1 MFRESYLTVVHFLD
15 VSLDVLCS
23 AMSMVFRN
31 SDDQNPKTTCDNL
44 GSSESASAL
53 LISASH
59 KAGIAIDRTKIDE
72 ILLRE
77 SGDCDYMKQQRKRN
91 EIVNRKIQT
100 MKEILNKKDL
110 TQPNWGGI
118 MEQKLNTTKFQT
130 WLSVRDS
137 PPVYGTA
144 VLVDM
149 DSFYISCELL
159 NQSHLQNVPCCVG
172 SCSSIISTSN
182 YAARKYGVRAAM
194 PGWIAAKLV
203 SELSDGKE
211 KLRFLPH
218 NFELYNRMSLCVKG
232 VLEEYDPWLKCYSL
246 DEAYMDLTPY
256 FQLRLGKGLDHDS
269 VAKLLSDRHRQ
280 HLQPESNIAAY
291 NEGNSLLHPVQ
302 ILEEMRAKVF
312 EKTGLTCSAGL
323 ASNHMLAKIASDINK
338 PNGQLC
344 IGTSQN
350 DILSFIRP
358 LPVRKIPGI
367 GRVMEQ
373 TLNAFQIHTVAD
385 LYEQRAIL
393 PILFKDGAMSEFLL
407 RATIGLGSE
416 IPAAAEH
423 NNKKIEDFCAPKEK
437 GRSTT
442 RPATPATVLDSN
454 GIQKGIS
461 RERTFSTGRSWLE
474 LINILEGITSM
485 LVDDMNKER
494 VKART
499 ITVKIKLHTFDVIN
513 KSKSLPYGIFF
524 SNKVKDMVAI
534 AQDLMAEAKRSMNS
548 DSSFSR
554 PFNCRLLGIR
564 CSNLAP
570 LAEQSPGCSHLP
582 NQQTRIDSFISFS
595 TAIPQPRLLRQ
606 DTAGKQPVASLE
618 DIANQIESD
627 RSVSNEDNVL
637 TTRDAGIAEISDR
650 SENEMLSG
658 AVSSFYCCP
667 VCNKEYL
674 LTKNVEIN
682 QHIDLCLNS
691 KTVTQLVKEHN
702 SKKRS
707 LNHSSPS
714 NRKCHVKDFFKIIN

>member
-1 MFRESYLTVVHFLD
+1 
-15 VSLDVLCS
+15 
-23 AMSMVFRN
+23 MSMVFRN
-31 SDDQNPKTTCDNL
+31 SDDQNPKTTCATL
-44 GSSESASAL
+44 GNSESASAL

-77 SGDCDYMKQQRKRN
+77 SGDSDYMKQQRKRN
-91 EIVNRKIQT
+91 EIVNLKIQT
-100 MKEILNKKDL
+100 MKDILNKKDL
-110 TQPNWGGI
+110 TQPNWRGI

-130 WLSVRDS
+130 WLSVRAS

-144 VLVDM
+144 VVVDM

-218 NFELYNRMSLCVKG
+218 NFELYNHMSLCVKS

-269 VAKLLSDRHRQ
+269 VATLLSDRHQQ
-280 HLQPESNIAAY
+280 HLPPESHIA
-291 NEGNSLLHPVQ
+291 NSEEKSLLHPIQ
-302 ILEEMRAKVF
+302 ILEEMRTKVF

-344 IGTSQN
+344 IGTSQD
-350 DILSFIRP
+350 DILKFIRP
-358 LPVRKIPGI
+358 LPVRKIPGV

-393 PILFKDGAMSEFLL
+393 PVLFKDGAMSEFLL

-416 IPAAAEH
+416 ISAAAEY

-437 GRSTT
+437 ALSTT

-461 RERTFSTGRSWLE
+461 RERTFSSGRSWLE

-485 LVDDMNKER
+485 LIEDMNKER

-513 KSKSLPYGIFF
+513 KSKSLPYGTFF
-524 SNKVKDMVAI
+524 SNTVKDMVAI
-534 AQDLMAEAKRSMNS
+534 AQDLMAEAKRSLSS
-548 DSSFSR
+548 DSNFSR

-564 CSNLAP
+564 CSNLAH
-570 LAEQSPGCSHLP
+570 LAEQSPGCFHLP
-582 NQQTRIDSFISFS
+582 NQQTRIDSFISLS
-595 TAIPQPRLLRQ
+595 TAITKPRLLPQ
-606 DTAGKQPVASLE
+606 DTADKYT
-618 DIANQIESD
+618 ANQLESD
-627 RSVSNEDNVL
+627 RCVSNEDDVL
-637 TTRDAGIAEISDR
+637 TTRHAGITEISDR
-650 SENEMLSG
+650 SENEMPSDD
-658 AVSSFYCCP
+658 VSPFYCCP
-667 VCNKEYL
+667 VCNKEYP
-674 LTKNVEIN
+674 LTENAKIN

-691 KTVTQLVKEHN
+691 KTVKQLVKEN
-702 SKKRS
+702 SSKKRS
-707 LNHSSPS
+707 LDHPSPS
-714 NRKCHVKDFFKIIN
+714 DRKRQVKDFFKIIN